1 MDHSVLHTT
10 NIQKKHTTIIF
21 FNINFASV
29 RTKGLPLPILYQI
42 SVVWEEQACYAS
54 SLSQDCSAY
63 NDNTI
68 IITLS

>member
-1 MDHSVLHTT
+1 MDQVVLYTG
-10 NIQKKHTTIIF
+10 NIQEKPTPIIL
-21 FNINFASV
+21 FNINFAQV
-29 RTKGLPLPILYQI
+29 RTKGLPLLILYQI